1 MPTTIAALT
10 DEFTS
15 FLTSNS
21 IVLLVFAAGAVISL
35 ILYGVKKIAKGGR

>member
-1 MPTTIAALT
+1 LT